1 MRTLNISACSA
12 EIRPSDTQ
20 EMDVRVKVYD
30 AEYRDLIR
38 SCETKDIISAIGI
51 TELLDNMDTEA
62 IMAYLNDHGVKTE
75 WEENL

>member
-1 MRTLNISACSA
+1 MKTLKITARYV
-12 EIRPSDTQ
+12 EIDSSDNQ
-20 EMDVRVKVYD
+20 EIDVRVKVYD

-51 TELLDNMDTEA
+51 TKLLDNMDIKA
-62 IMAYLNDHGVKTE
+62 VIAYLNDLGVKTE